1 MSAPAG
7 DPHAVPPLR
16 DSGYALRLFA
26 LGMPLGFA
34 WLYDAMSAADR
45 TRVYTAIDA
54 WVDAYESGVFGRDH
68 PQGNYFAGYY
78 ATKAVAALA
87 TEGDD
92 PRAAAQWPDFLNRVH
107 GQAVQPYYAANLV
120 GGGWPEGQNPGPLA
134 PFNMVL
140 PVWAPRTAKGM
151 DLVHAAAPYQFPSGA
166 APWYLY
172 NTWPSL
178 QRLDARGT
186 MRVQGEPA
194 PAPVKI
200 ITQLAGMLPAWGDPL
215 APAFHRFA
223 RDVRAANPDGATS
236 PDRLWSDFLFWDPTG
251 PEADSKTGP
260 LASYAPGTEMGA
272 VRSSWDT
279 GAVWGSL
286 DAGPYTGNP
295 DAGEQLFDSGSLAVA
310 HGNRPFLVNAAGQLF
325 RGTNPPD
332 DLVYNDNF
340 GSASTRGL
348 YNVFYTDAPT
358 PTGQNARSRADGART
373 RMSAFDQTPS
383 YVFMRAGTLEDMYP
397 RSGTPTIS
405 SWTRDV
411 TYLRPNL
418 FVVYDRTTVTNASV
432 GQWQRFHFA
441 GTPTKV
447 AAPSAGVSRY
457 DISTVAT
464 YAGSVSSV
472 LPAGHQEQVTPTVF
486 SGSDVSRIDVR
497 PGTAASQ
504 NQWLTVIDAAGS
516 PAEAA
521 QASRLSAADGN
532 VSAGTVTG
540 TLLRSSGGN
549 FAVLAGTGGAGTGG
563 TPPIRDHLP
572 AVTTP
577 NVVSDLAPGSP
588 LAANTTPG
596 PTGVTVQLQ
605 PGVRPKGRPARLV

>member
-16 DSGYALRLFA
+16 DSGYGIRFFGLGLA
-26 LGMPLGFA
+26 LGFD

-45 TRVYTAIDA
+45 IRVYTAIDA

-92 PRAAAQWPDFLNRVH
+92 PRAAAQWTDFLNRIH
-107 GQAVQPYYAANLV
+107 GQLVQPYYAANLA
-120 GGGWPEGQNPGPLA
+120 GGGWPEGQNYGPLA
-134 PFNMVL
+134 TFNMLL
-140 PVWAPRTAKGM
+140 PVLAAKTAKGV

-166 APWYLY
+166 ATWYLY

-178 QRLDARGT
+178 QRIDDRGT
-186 MRVQGEPA
+186 MRAQGEPA

-200 ITQLAGMLPAWGDPL
+200 ITQLAGILPPWGDPP
-215 APAFHRFA
+215 PAAFPRFA

-251 PEADSKTGP
+251 PEVDYKTGP
-260 LASYAPGTEMGA
+260 LASYASGMEMGA

-332 DLVYNDNF
+332 DFVYNDNF

-373 RMSAFDQTPS
+373 HMSAFDQTSS

-397 RSGTPTIS
+397 RSGPPPIS

-418 FVVYDRTTVTNASV
+418 FVVYGRTTVSNPNI

-441 GTPTKV
+441 GAPSQV
-447 AAPSAGVSRY
+447 AAPSPGVSRY
-457 DISTVAT
+457 DIGSGAN
-464 YAGSVSSV
+464 YAGRVSSV

-563 TPPIRDHLP
+563 TPPIRYHLP
-572 AVTTP
+572 AVTTT
-577 NVVSDLAPGSP
+577 NVVSDLAPG
-588 LAANTTPG
+588 TTYAVTSSPG
-596 PTGVTVQLQ
+596 PTGDTVQIQ
-605 PGVRPKGRPARLV
+605 PSSEPKASP